1 MCEYC
6 GVVLDEAAG
15 LFFDAG
21 SVIGAF
27 VGNFYAKQVR
37 GPRTDVAI
45 IASLRTVISSPQ
57 PGTLLSLTISLLI
70 SIALQIIQL
79 CCPLI
84 TPN

>member
-6 GVVLDEAAG
+6 GVREKAAG
-15 LFFDAG
+15 VLFDAG
-21 SVIGAF
+21 SVIGAL
-27 VGNFYAKQVR
+27 VGNSYAKQVR
-37 GPRTDVAI
+37 GPKTGVVI

-79 CCPLI
+79 CCPII